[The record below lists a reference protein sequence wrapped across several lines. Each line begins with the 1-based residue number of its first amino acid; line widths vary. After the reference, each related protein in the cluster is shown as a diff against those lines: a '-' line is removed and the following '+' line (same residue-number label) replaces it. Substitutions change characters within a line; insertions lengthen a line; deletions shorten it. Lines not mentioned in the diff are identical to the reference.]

1 MMKTLIIFVF
11 LSLNSFGGVVLDIP
25 SALDLHFPNHEV
37 KKKTIFLT
45 DKSKDALELASKSK
59 FKKKIYT
66 IYEAKLKGKPNKFAI
81 METHILR
88 SRTQTIFVV
97 FNNKGMILSTEVLA
111 FYEPDE
117 YVMSKKWFNQFK
129 GKGKKEKLLPGYD
142 IIKVSGATISYNET
156 SAAIR
161 RMIALYNYV
170 YN

>member
-1 MMKTLIIFVF
+1 M
-11 LSLNSFGGVVLDIP
+11 
-25 SALDLHFPNHEV
+25 

-97 FNNKGMILSTEVLA
+97 FNNKGTILSTEVLA
-111 FYEPDE
+111 FYEPAE
-117 YVMSKKWFNQFK
+117 YIMSKKWFNQFKGKGKKKKLNIEYKKKFGFPFIIAVK